1 MSSVYQQKQRQKNVY
16 NLLKTTR
23 LITQQAYQYEYISSV
38 SEKSQ
43 KKADNFTEF
52 YTCACVFSSIR
63 FLCMEY
69 HVSYFF
75 PSSSIPTWNNR
86 THFKMMVFQNI
97 VYIYS
102 SFIYFY
108 CSEQFLSF
116 MLHIFKQSL
125 KLWNLSI
132 NTFHL
137 VIAEISRKS
146 SGAETLRRSANLMKK
161 TNKQTQELA
170 TWYFNWY
177 P

>member
-38 SEKSQ
+38 SETSQ

-97 VYIYS
+97 VYI
-102 SFIYFY
+102 
-108 CSEQFLSF
+108 
-116 MLHIFKQSL
+116 
-125 KLWNLSI
+125 
-132 NTFHL
+132 
-137 VIAEISRKS
+137 
-146 SGAETLRRSANLMKK
+146 
-161 TNKQTQELA
+161 
-170 TWYFNWY
+170 
-177 P
+177 

>member
-69 HVSYFF
+69 HGSY
-75 PSSSIPTWNNR
+75 
-86 THFKMMVFQNI
+86 
-97 VYIYS
+97 
-102 SFIYFY
+102 SFHPPP
-108 CSEQFLSF
+108 FLPEIIE
-116 MLHIFKQSL
+116 LIL
-125 KLWNLSI
+125 KW
-132 NTFHL
+132 
-137 VIAEISRKS
+137 
-146 SGAETLRRSANLMKK
+146 
-161 TNKQTQELA
+161 
-170 TWYFNWY
+170 WYFKT
-177 P
+177 